1 MRIVKVRYARRASRD
16 ILSIMSFIAQHG
28 NPQTAIDVAT
38 RIFVACDMLGQFPKL
53 GHLGPVKQTR
63 EWVVP
68 GLPYIVVHRL
78 REQEAEVIIL
88 AIRHGAEN
96 RGEATYDP

>member
-1 MRIVKVRYARRASRD
+1 MKVRYTRTAFLNISKIVAYVGSQSPKAAR
-16 ILSIMSFIAQHG
+16 
-28 NPQTAIDVAT
+28 DVGL
-38 RIFVACDMLGQFPKL
+38 RIFMAADMLGTFPKL
-53 GHLGPVKQTR
+53 GHKGLAARTR

-68 GLPYIVVHRL
+68 GLPYIIVHVVFPK
-78 REQEAEVIIL
+78 EDEIIIL